1 MLKALRAMLPGG
13 QKGKTIDEIAREIDD
28 AGYGRSF
35 AGKSVTSVSALQ
47 VSAVYACVRIISEGV
62 ATLPFRVY
70 REENGERLVDRKN
83 PIYRL
88 LAQKPNAWQTPAEFL
103 EGLVF
108 NAAFAADGFAIK
120 NVVRGEVRELLPVM
134 PGQVR
139 ERQASDYSI
148 SYDVTTA
155 GGVLNFAAD
164 QMFHLRGPFRG
175 GGANAP
181 KPIQMARNAIG
192 LAIASEELQSKL
204 FDNGGRPG
212 GILSTPAGL
221 SPDARDA
228 LRKEWKESF
237 GGTRNAFKVAV
248 LDGENT
254 FEQMA
259 MSGVDAQT
267 LESRRFQVEEVC
279 RYFNVFPQ
287 VVMHTDK
294 TTTYASAESF
304 FSGHVRQTLRPWG
317 VRVAQAADRDIG
329 DQEGPLT
336 SEFDTSPLTQATVK
350 DQSEADRSDVEL
362 GILTR
367 NEVRT
372 RRGLPPIAGLDDP
385 LTPMNMNEGGSD
397 ASTTA

>member
-70 REENGERLVDRKN
+70 REENGERLVDRN
-83 PIYRL
+83 NSIYRL

-237 GGTRNAFKVAV
+237 GGARNAFKVAV